1 MREGVTYLDSSLA
14 VRLFN
19 DSRDG
24 NVCDD
29 GRKRVFGWVGL
40 RGCDGGE
47 EEYVLIRHCAAVG
60 EDEAVGWGALA
71 EVAGHFCDGLR
82 GLVFGEAGGGG
93 WMRRTC
99 IE

>member
-1 MREGVTYLDSSLA
+1 MRERVTYLDSSLA

-19 DSRDG
+19 DIRNG
-24 NVCDD
+24 NICDD
-29 GRKRVFGWVGL
+29 GWKRVFGWVGL

-71 EVAGHFCDGLR
+71 EVAGHFGDGLR
-82 GLVFGEAGGGG
+82 GLVFGGGRGG
-93 WMRRTC
+93 A
-99 IE
+99 